1 MGGTIVVG
9 AQWGD
14 EGKGKIV
21 DFLSKDA
28 DIVVRFNGGGNAGH
42 TIIYNGVAFK
52 LHYVPSGVF
61 QGKQCILGN
70 GMVIDPKSL
79 LGEVASIK
87 KAGVEP
93 HIFISRRAHII
104 FPHHIR
110 IDKING
116 KAIGTTGKGIG
127 PTYASKMERTN
138 LRMGD
143 ITGNR
148 AEETIKNAL
157 EKRKADFIIRNVVKE
172 NEFEDFERDTAKR
185 YALYGEKLRRYVRDI
200 HSIINSALKDRSVLF
215 EGAQGVMLDIDF
227 GTYPFVT
234 SSNTVAQ
241 GAFNGAGASPFY
253 IKRIVGVSKAYATRV
268 GEGPFPTELA
278 GPAEE
283 LLRNAGKE
291 FGATTGRPRRVGY
304 LDLFALKYAVNVSSI
319 TEIALTKIDILSALK
334 EVKVAIGYKLD
345 GELIDQF
352 PASAVELEKVVP
364 VYKAV
369 SPIEK
374 LTSEQWEKLKG
385 KTKDDLP
392 ENIRG
397 YVRFI
402 EDYIGVPITVLSFG
416 PERDDTI
423 TYG

>member
-1 MGGTIVVG
+1 MPGTIVVG

-42 TIIYNGVAFK
+42 TIMYNGMAFK

-70 GMVIDPKSL
+70 GMVINPKAL
-79 LGEVASIK
+79 LEEIALIE

-93 HIFISRRAHII
+93 HIFISKRAHII
-104 FPHHIR
+104 FPHHIE

-127 PTYASKMERTN
+127 PAYASKMERTN
-138 LRMGD
+138 LRIED
-143 ITGNR
+143 ITKEG

-157 EKRKADFIIRNVVKE
+157 EMRKADFIMRNVVKE
-172 NEFEDFERDTAKR
+172 DEFEQFKEDTAKR
-185 YALYGEKLRRYVRDI
+185 YALYGEKLKKYVRDI
-200 HSIINSALKDRSVLF
+200 STIVQSALRNRSVLF

-241 GAFNGAGASPFY
+241 GAFNGAAANPFY

-268 GEGPFPTELA
+268 GEGPFPTELS
-278 GPAEE
+278 GPVAE

-304 LDLFALKYAVNVSSI
+304 LDLFALKYAVTVSSI
-319 TEIALTKIDILSALK
+319 TEIALTKIDILSTLK
-334 EVKVAIGYKLD
+334 EVKVAVGYKLD
-345 GELIDQF
+345 GKPINQF
-352 PASAVELEKVVP
+352 PASATELGRITP
-364 VYKAV
+364 IYKTML
-369 SPIEK
+369 PIEK
-374 LTSEQWEKLKG
+374 LTLDEWKGLKG
-385 KTKDDLP
+385 KTKEDLP
-392 ENIRG
+392 KNIRT
-397 YVRFI
+397 YVHFI
-402 EDYIGVPITVLSFG
+402 EDYLGVPIKIISFG
-416 PERDDTI
+416 PEREDTI